1 MKMETMSRV
10 GPGQTSAPTAAR
22 LARTPTV
29 IASARHPPLMTDA
42 PLPEALSELLER
54 KGLALPR
61 LASLLRAEGL
71 TIGRT
76 RLDQLSRGDGPPPT
90 PDQME
95 RLASVLGVSPGHF
108 AEYRLW
114 RARSL
119 LDPGVVG
126 FDRAMANFA
135 RFRGGRTGAVA
146 EGGARRAGEARG

>member
-1 MKMETMSRV
+1 
-10 GPGQTSAPTAAR
+10 
-22 LARTPTV
+22 
-29 IASARHPPLMTDA
+29 MTDA
-42 PLPEALSELLER
+42 PLPEALAELLAR
-54 KGLALPR
+54 RRIQLPR

-90 PDQME
+90 PEQME
-95 RLASVLGVSPGHF
+95 RLASVLGVSPHYF

-119 LDPGVVG
+119 LDPSVVG

-135 RFRGGRTGAVA
+135 RFRGGRSPQVGTAQA
-146 EGGARRAGEARG
+146 QPARQAGV

>member
-1 MKMETMSRV
+1 
-10 GPGQTSAPTAAR
+10 
-22 LARTPTV
+22 
-29 IASARHPPLMTDA
+29 MTDA
-42 PLPEALSELLER
+42 PLPEALSELLLSR
-54 KGLALPR
+54 GFALPR

-76 RLDQLSRGDGPPPT
+76 RLDQLSRGEGPPPT
-90 PDQME
+90 PEQME
-95 RLASVLGVSPGHF
+95 RLANVLGVSPGYF

-135 RFRGGRTGAVA
+135 RFRGGRSGEVA
-146 EGGARRAGEARG
+146 SHPAPRAGEARG